1 MSSLNINNLY
11 ETSYQKNIQ
20 RLENFDNVLKKIHNR
35 IKYNAKTEKTFCFY
49 QIPEFI
55 FGVPLYNIDDLKQYI
70 MNSLKKDGF
79 KIIYMDPNWLFITW
93 EINKPETKKINQMR
107 KSSKDKNKGDFKL
120 VDEYKPQ
127 GQFYNEYDLTSMRD
141 KTKNLF

>member
-20 RLENFDNVLKKIHNR
+20 RLENFDNILKKIHNR
-35 IKYNAKTEKTFCFY
+35 IKYNAKLEKTHCFY

-70 MNSLKKDGF
+70 VNSLKKDGF
-79 KIIYMDPNWLFITW
+79 NLIYIDPNWLFITW
-93 EINKPETKKINQMR
+93 EINKPEIKKINQMR
-107 KSSKDKNKGDFKL
+107 KISKNKSKGDFKL

-127 GQFYNEYDLTSMRD
+127 GKFYNEYDLTSMRD
-141 KTKNLF
+141 KTKNLL